1 MELSDAHFM
10 RLAAALES
18 PGRPEEPIRVT
29 IEQLSGLL
37 CCTPRNVKFILR
49 RLEEKGL
56 ISWKPGRGRGHAS
69 SLSFLRSSEEI
80 LEEHFRELLAQ
91 GNMKEAIELI
101 GTLEASSHHLRER
114 LWTELNRQMGFHSEP
129 ETPSGQDVLRMMRNR
144 QIGRLDPAFVFTAF
158 EAYIIGQVCDTL
170 VSYNDADGK
179 FLPGLAHTW
188 EHSEDFTRWTFY
200 LRKGVR
206 FHHGRTL
213 TASDV
218 KYTLERLF
226 EVNSPSLWQ
235 YRDVAE
241 VKTEGEYTIC
251 FCLSRPNLFFLHL
264 AGSLYLS
271 ILPGDVG
278 VSDIPVGT
286 GPFRVANLNE
296 DVLTLTA
303 FDTYYGIRPL
313 LDRVEVWFLPDQKG
327 SERQYELPG
336 TDTDE
341 LPPLNQYDNSIDYA
355 ALGCR
360 YIAFNLQRQGAHHR
374 KEVREALRIL
384 YDRTALIRELGG
396 TRYTPADSFLPWVSK
411 ERRIEERSLEEAAKL
426 LRLAGYAG
434 EPLRL
439 SYTPKKEEGEEAE
452 WLQRRSRLVGLNL
465 VLHPLQFGRSA
476 EEIMREADL
485 LISEELL
492 EDDWEW
498 GMMNFYKN
506 ERNYPHLLLG
516 RANSDMLDRELEN
529 VFQLSPCD
537 RAASL
542 LRAEQLARDNFWLLH
557 GCHLN
562 KRATLSQSLLGLHTG
577 LFGFLD
583 ISKLWVK
590 SADKNRQ
597 A

>member
-10 RLAAALES
+10 RLAAALQS
-18 PGRPEEPIRVT
+18 PGRQEEPVRVT

-49 RLEEKGL
+49 RLEEKAL

-69 SLSFLRSSEEI
+69 SLAFLRSTEDI
-80 LEEHFRELLAQ
+80 LEETFQELLAQ
-91 GNMKEAIELI
+91 GKIKEAIELI
-101 GTLEASSHHLRER
+101 GAPKVSNLLRER

-144 QIGRLDPAFVFTAF
+144 NLERLDPAFVFTAF

-170 VSYNDADGK
+170 VSYDAASGK

-188 EHSEDFTRWTFY
+188 EHSRDYTRWTFY

-206 FHHGRTL
+206 FHHGKTM
-213 TASDV
+213 TAEDV

-226 EVNSPSLWQ
+226 QVNSPSLWQ

-241 VKTEGEYTIC
+241 VKTEGDYAIC
-251 FCLSRPNLFFLHL
+251 FCLRRPNLFFLHL
-264 AGSLYLS
+264 AGSLYMS
-271 ILPGDVG
+271 VLPSDDVF
-278 VSDIPVGT
+278 SEIPVGT

-303 FDTYYGIRPL
+303 FDSYYGIRPL
-313 LDRVEVWFLPDQKG
+313 LDRVEVWFYPDKKG
-327 SERQYELPG
+327 IDRHYELPG

-341 LPPLNQYDNSIDYA
+341 KMPWNQNNSSIDYP

-360 YIAFNLQRQGAHHR
+360 YIVFNLRREGVHHR
-374 KEVREALRIL
+374 KEIRQALRIV
-384 YDRTALIRELGG
+384 YDRVALIRELGG
-396 TRYTPADSFLPWVSK
+396 TRYTPAKSFLPWISK
-411 ERRIEERSLEEAAKL
+411 QRRVEEGRLEEAADL
-426 LRLAGYAG
+426 LRCAGYAG
-434 EPLRL
+434 EALQL
-439 SYTPKKEEGEEAE
+439 VYGSKKEEGEEVE
-452 WLQRRSRLVGLNL
+452 WLQKRCRAVGLDIRL
-465 VLHPLQFGRSA
+465 YPLNPGRSA
-476 EEIMREADL
+476 KEILQEADL
-485 LISEELL
+485 LISEEVL

-506 ERNYPHLLLG
+506 EQNYPHLLLG
-516 RANSDMLDRELEN
+516 PAETDSLDSALED
-529 VFQLSPCD
+529 VFQLSSQE

-542 LRAEQLARDNFWLLH
+542 LQAESLARDNFWILH

-562 KRATLSQSLLGLHTG
+562 KRANLSQSLLGLHTG
-577 LFGFLD
+577 SFGFLD

-590 SADKNRQ
+590 SGEEKDLQ